1 MYQLLTW
8 IFFLHVAVLGFVRAR
23 YREAQ
28 WWTTVDVSQHGF
40 HTVLEYTSNC
50 NVHFSLF
57 FKHTDRHCIVSRV
70 MNCLIGVCISLP
82 FKEWSKVTEITSF
95 HFYFYER
102 CFIHTSPGR
111 KMSKSP
117 LRKHKW
123 LLRTYYPVRSLSW
136 YSSLWPSVWSLF
148 LYLSNYFNK

>member
-1 MYQLLTW
+1 MLLSWVLSGLDAGKFNDGQQLMFLNMVFTLFLNIPATVMYL
-8 IFFLHVAVLGFVRAR
+8 FL
-23 YREAQ
+23 
-28 WWTTVDVSQHGF
+28 D
-40 HTVLEYTSNC
+40 
-50 NVHFSLF
+50 F

-70 MNCLIGVCISLP
+70 INCLICVCISVP

-102 CFIHTSPGR
+102 CFIHTNPGR